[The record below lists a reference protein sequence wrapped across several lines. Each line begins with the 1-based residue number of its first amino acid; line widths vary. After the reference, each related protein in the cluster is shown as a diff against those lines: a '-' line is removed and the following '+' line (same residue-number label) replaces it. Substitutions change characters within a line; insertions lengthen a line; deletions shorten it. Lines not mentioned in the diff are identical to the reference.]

1 MSSSRG
7 GVAQGSPRALGAGR
21 WAWWLVRLAARPA
34 GSEMFA
40 WLPVQ
45 DKLCREQRLLAR
57 DAQRILEAISRFRD
71 CQ

>member
-40 WLPVQ
+40 WLLLQ
-45 DKLCREQRLLAR
+45 DKLSREQRLAKR
-57 DAQRILEAISRFRD
+57 DAQRILDAIRRFRD
-71 CQ
+71 CR